1 MKRAKLQQL
10 VADQANQVFSWDIT
24 WLRTDVRGRFLYAYV
39 IIDVYSRK
47 IVGWSVER
55 DESPELAK
63 KLFQRVI
70 RDRKVAPKFVHADNG
85 GPMKGITLVAFLVSL
100 QIKLSYPRPR
110 VSDANPFSEAFF
122 KTLKYHVSYPKVFTS
137 IEFARHWFANFVSYY
152 NHQHLHSE
160 IGYVTPRQKHTS
172 ADLEIFRARQET
184 LDEVARQNPLRF
196 SRGPRRVLPD
206 RTVYL
211 NRVSA

>member
-1 MKRAKLQQL
+1 MKRTKPQQL
-10 VADQANQVFSWDIT
+10 VASQANQVFSWDIT
-24 WLRTDVRGRFLYAYV
+24 WLRTDVRGHFLYAYV

-55 DESPELAK
+55 EESPELAK

-70 RDRKVAPKFVHADNG
+70 RDLKIAPKFVHADNG

-100 QIKLSYPRPR
+100 QVKLSYSRPR
-110 VSDANPFSEAFF
+110 VSDDNPFSEAFF
-122 KTLKYHVSYPKVFTS
+122 KTLKYHVSYPKVFES
-137 IEFARHWFANFVSYY
+137 IEFARNWFANFVSHY
-152 NHQHLHSE
+152 NHRHLHSG
-160 IGYVTPRQKHTS
+160 IGYVTPQQKHTG

-184 LDEVARQNPLRF
+184 LDEAAKKNPLRF
-196 SRGPRRVLPD
+196 SRGPRQVLPD

-211 NRVSA
+211 NRISA